1 MHRLVEYIKNPKL
14 VLLGFLNNGI
24 LNWLSDEKYLKYR
37 FRICMGNTLNID
49 NPVSFNEKLQW
60 LKLNDRKPIYTMF
73 VDKYEVKKYVAR
85 TIGEEYI
92 IPTYGVWEHFDDIDF
107 DSLPRQFVLKCTHDS
122 GGIILVKNK
131 QEFNR
136 KSARR
141 KIERCLRKNFYYVG
155 REWPYK
161 NVKPRIIAEKY
172 MEEKNQS
179 QIYDYKIFNFDGEP
193 KIIQVDYDRFKSHKR
208 NLYNTNWDYIKATIE
223 FPTDENRVISK
234 PQSLNEMLV
243 LARKLSK
250 NIPHVRTDFYEIDG
264 HVYFGEL
271 TFYHGSG
278 FERFTPESFGVE
290 LGKMLK
296 LPNEETTG

>member
-37 FRICMGNTLNID
+37 FRICVGNALNID

-85 TIGEEYI
+85 TIGKEYI

-122 GGIILVKNK
+122 GGIIIVRNK
-131 QEFNR
+131 QDFNR
-136 KSARR
+136 KAAKR

-208 NLYNTNWDYIKATIE
+208 NLYNTNWDYIKAAIE
-223 FPTDENRVISK
+223 FPTDENRVINK

-250 NIPHVRTDFYEIDG
+250 KFRM
-264 HVYFGEL
+264 
-271 TFYHGSG
+271 SG
-278 FERFTPESFGVE
+278 QIFMR
-290 LGKMLK
+290 
-296 LPNEETTG
+296 

>member
-37 FRICMGNTLNID
+37 FRICVGNALNID

-85 TIGEEYI
+85 TIGKEYI

-122 GGIILVKNK
+122 GGIIIVRNK
-131 QEFNR
+131 QDFNR
-136 KSARR
+136 KAAKR

-208 NLYNTNWDYIKATIE
+208 NLYNTNWDYIKAAIE
-223 FPTDENRVISK
+223 FPTDENRVINK

-250 NIPHVRTDFYEIDG
+250 KIPHVRTDFYEIDG

-271 TFYHGSG
+271 TLYHGSG

-296 LPNEETTG
+296 LPNENTYD

>member
-37 FRICMGNTLNID
+37 FRICVGNALNID
-49 NPVSFNEKLQW
+49 NPLSFNEKLQW

-85 TIGEEYI
+85 TIGKEYI

-122 GGIILVKNK
+122 GGIIIVRNK
-131 QEFNR
+131 QDFNR
-136 KSARR
+136 KAAKR

-208 NLYNTNWDYIKATIE
+208 NLYNTNWDYIKAAIE
-223 FPTDENRVISK
+223 FPTDENRVINK

-250 NIPHVRTDFYEIDG
+250 KIPHVRTDFYEIDG

-271 TFYHGSG
+271 TLYHGSG

-296 LPNEETTG
+296 LPNENTYD